1 MTILIARCISCRN
14 AAIYVVVCHCHA
26 VSQQASTADGHQMF
40 LSHFSLS
47 CPLIKTSMRRNWTTT
62 IVFDELVVEGCA
74 VTLIPSNSNYTTSA
88 TVLAALKLCH
98 FAIGCRTRIA
108 T

>member
-62 IVFDELVVEGCA
+62 IVFDELVVEGKQRRCLRHHMLCCD
-74 VTLIPSNSNYTTSA
+74 VDTVKFKLHHISNSTGSA
-88 TVLAALKLCH
+88 KA
-98 FAIGCRTRIA
+98 
-108 T
+108 